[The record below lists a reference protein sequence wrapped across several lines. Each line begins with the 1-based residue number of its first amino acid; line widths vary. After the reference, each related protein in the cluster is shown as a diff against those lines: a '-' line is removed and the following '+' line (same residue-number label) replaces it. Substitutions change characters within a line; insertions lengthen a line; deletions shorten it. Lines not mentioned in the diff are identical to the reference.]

1 MANMVPLSSS
11 NLAAAGWSAEEGL
24 VVEFNGG
31 GVYRYPEA
39 PQSVFGALTT
49 APSPGSYFARFVK
62 GKYSFVRES

>member
-11 NLAAAGWSAEEGL
+11 NLSAAGWSAEEGL
-24 VVEFNGG
+24 IVEFNNGSR
-31 GVYRYPEA
+31 YIYPEA

-62 GKYSFVRES
+62 GRYSFEREE